1 MPAARPT
8 RAAFPWGRLALYG
21 AVHGALGALFLLA
34 GPYAATAFPLDD
46 AYIHHVYAEGVA
58 FGEGFAYNPGAPA
71 NGATSPLWVLLLA
84 PLRLLGLRGAA
95 LVLPTK
101 LLGLALGALLALVAD
116 HLAAALG
123 ASPKAR
129 FAAGLL
135 VAANPLVVYGAV
147 SGMEL
152 PLASLLL
159 LAALLALAR
168 RRLLAAGLALGAG
181 ILARP
186 ELTLAWLFVAG
197 LEGRRR
203 RAPPPT
209 ALWLPGAL
217 VWAVWMGRSLHVAD
231 AWLPTTFA
239 AKHDAAGLAQW
250 VDVPWAALIA
260 LGGPL
265 AIVTLPLGV
274 LAIRR
279 WWRRP

>member
-129 FAAGLL
+129 FAAGFGEQRGRY
-135 VAANPLVVYGAV
+135 PRGT
-147 SGMEL
+147 L
-152 PLASLLL
+152 PSA
-159 LAALLALAR
+159 
-168 RRLLAAGLALGAG
+168 
-181 ILARP
+181 
-186 ELTLAWLFVAG
+186 ELTE
-197 LEGRRR
+197 LECLLSLP
-203 RAPPPT
+203 RAASAAAQIARIYKTDIGKYNAT
-209 ALWLPGAL
+209 AKEWTQKYA
-217 VWAVWMGRSLHVAD
+217 M
-231 AWLPTTFA
+231 
-239 AKHDAAGLAQW
+239 
-250 VDVPWAALIA
+250 
-260 LGGPL
+260 
-265 AIVTLPLGV
+265 
-274 LAIRR
+274 
-279 WWRRP
+279 